1 MGKVVQ
7 TLRKTWKKAKV
18 VVCTTIPCNCAN
30 MEDFKVNVVA
40 GDTSITS
47 TVGSFISTKNFSPQS
62 NLLQVLSN
70 CLQNCLVQVQ
80 MAMCHPHA

>member
-1 MGKVVQ
+1 
-7 TLRKTWKKAKV
+7 
-18 VVCTTIPCNCAN
+18 

-47 TVGSFISTKNFSPQS
+47 TVGSFISTKNLSPQS
-62 NLLQVLSN
+62 NLLQVLSK
-70 CLQNCLVQVQ
+70 CPHDCPVQVQ